1 VLVLGAY
8 YTTDRPRSSV
18 DRNTNALAAWPM
30 AGHRYEFQVALLA
43 SFPKQKGSAW

>member
-18 DRNTNALAAWPM
+18 DRNTNALAA
-30 AGHRYEFQVALLA
+30 
-43 SFPKQKGSAW
+43 